1 MRLHIR
7 SDRIKQCYIDEL
19 TNNRLYAVYTNCE
32 YIANGVIFGVQIK
45 KDSGVLDHIHL
56 SSSSFLVGSSRWI
69 LCDENGLEVENSGW
83 TEERLREVSERIP

>member
-1 MRLHIR
+1 MRLHVR
-7 SDRIKQCYIDEL
+7 SDRIKQCHIDEL

-32 YIANGVIFGVQIK
+32 YLAGGLIIGVKIK

-56 SSSSFLVGSSRWI
+56 SASSFLVGGSGWI

-83 TEERLREVSERIP
+83 TKERLREVSERIP

>member
-1 MRLHIR
+1 MQLHVR
-7 SDRIKQCYIDEL
+7 SDSIKTCYINEL

-32 YIANGVIFGVQIK
+32 YISSGVIYGVQIK

-56 SSSSFLVGSSRWI
+56 SASSFLVGSSRWI
-69 LCDENGLEVENSGW
+69 LCDENGLEVKNSGW